1 MPTDPIERL
10 GADIEIFAIPQRP
23 GTPPMTEAILHVR
36 RRQDGAAGTA
46 RLGLPAYEGRPGPK
60 GDPGAVHQG
69 DRTTSQLDAL
79 RTALDGRNVNWAY
92 RNSQTNDQWV
102 WTGEDFVIYH
112 GVYGTPGPVGPAPT
126 MSAGTLTVDGQ
137 SVDTGLYGVRVGG
150 SQGAYTIG
158 IDMPPS
164 PPGKKGDTGP
174 GGVIIGSV
182 DIDAASTPEDGDGL
196 VYVGGTGKLEWRPAS
211 TGVPEYV
218 VPPSGFPTQSVSA
231 TTTQIPLCTVQLP
244 AQPWAYRLDVVGDLD
259 IDCQSTTRVDIE
271 VRLTDQ
277 SGPIV
282 GIGRTG
288 AQSGWRPVTIRSHSD
303 AAITPETATAQVPAG
318 TAVTV
323 WVGAVKRAGSAWGW
337 GVRND
342 YAQLRLKVIRVQQ

>member
-10 GADIEIFAIPQRP
+10 AADIEIFAIPQRP
-23 GTPPMTEAILHVR
+23 GTPPMTEALLHVR

-112 GVYGTPGPVGPAPT
+112 GVYGTPGPTGPAPT
-126 MSAGTLTVDGQ
+126 MTAGTLTVDGQ
-137 SVDTGLYGVRVGG
+137 AVDPQFGVRVGG
-150 SQGAYTIG
+150 SAGSYTVG
-158 IDMPPS
+158 IDMPPA
-164 PPGKKGDTGP
+164 PPGEKGDPGP

-182 DIDAASTPEDGDGL
+182 DIDSASTPADGDGL
-196 VYVGGTGKLEWRPAS
+196 VYVAGTGKLEWRPAS
-211 TGVPEYV
+211 DAMPEYV

-231 TTTQIPLCTVQLP
+231 TTALVPLCTVQLP
-244 AQPWAYRLDVVGDLD
+244 AQPWAYRLEVVGDVD
-259 IDCQSTTRVDIE
+259 VQCASSTRIDIE
-271 VRLTDQ
+271 ARLTDQ
-277 SGPIV
+277 SGPVV

-288 AQSGWRPVTIRSHSD
+288 AQDGWRPVTIRSHSD
-303 AAITPETATAQVPAG
+303 TAITPQTATAHVAAG
-318 TAVTV
+318 TVMTV
-323 WVGAVKRAGSAWGW
+323 WVGAVKRAGSTAGW
-337 GVRND
+337 GIRAD
-342 YAQLRLKVIRVQQ
+342 YAQLRLKLVRVTS